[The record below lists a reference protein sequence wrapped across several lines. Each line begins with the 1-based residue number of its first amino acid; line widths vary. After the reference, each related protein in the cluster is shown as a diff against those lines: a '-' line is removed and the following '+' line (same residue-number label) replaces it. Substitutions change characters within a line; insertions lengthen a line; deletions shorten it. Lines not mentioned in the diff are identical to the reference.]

1 VRATSKRSISTC
13 YTGLVAKS
21 CPHSTDCPMYG
32 LFTLAGTLSVWQ
44 AHYCNAD
51 FEKCERYQRT
61 LRGEHVP
68 VNLLPNGKM
77 LKVPTKK

>member
-1 VRATSKRSISTC
+1 
-13 YTGLVAKS
+13 
-21 CPHSTDCPMYG
+21 MYG